1 VIFNYHTKESLM
13 KRISL
18 ISALVLGGSF
28 LFAPVAKAEQTL
40 DLDFTGVAQANCL
53 FTNISSGLIVA
64 LGADLGTIGSNTGT
78 QIASTVAGISP
89 QAAGFTAACNSQTA
103 LFVYT
108 PVADAANPTFAIAS
122 TKSVLSD
129 TTGTPVK
136 LEAYTS
142 APGNGLAGSST
153 RSDGFYP
160 IAATSAT
167 TPVNFKVDMN
177 VQSKAGIPV
186 GIYKYT
192 VLVTA
197 VPQ

>member
-1 VIFNYHTKESLM
+1 M

-64 LGADLGTIGSNTGT
+64 LGADLGTIRSNTNGP
-78 QIASTVAGISP
+78 IATNVAGAP
-89 QAAGFTAACNSQTA
+89 VQAAGFTAACNSQTA
-103 LFVYT
+103 LFVDT
-108 PVADAANPTFAIAS
+108 PVADASNPTFGIVS
-122 TKSVLSD
+122 TKSVLRD
-129 TTGTPVK
+129 TTATPVR

-142 APGNGLAGSST
+142 APGNGLAGSSV

-160 IAATSAT
+160 LAAT
-167 TPVNFKVDMN
+167 TPTSFEVDMN

>member
-1 VIFNYHTKESLM
+1 M

-18 ISALVLGGSF
+18 ISALVLSGSF
-28 LFAPVAKAEQTL
+28 LFAPVAKAEQSL

-53 FTNISSGLIVA
+53 FTNISSGLIIA
-64 LGADLGTIGSNTGT
+64 KGADLGTIASNTGT
-78 QIASTVAGISP
+78 GLGTIAGQTAT
-89 QAAGFTAACNSQTA
+89 QAAFTAECNSNTA
-103 LFVYT
+103 LFVDT
-108 PVADAANPTFAIAS
+108 PVAGAANPTFPMVS
-122 TKSVLSD
+122 TKSVLS
-129 TTGTPVK
+129 TVPVTAAPNATPPVAGV
-136 LEAYTS
+136 LAARVEAYTS
-142 APGNGLAGSST
+142 APGNALAGSSA

-160 IAATSAT
+160 LPGEAITG
-167 TPVNFKVDMN
+167 FKVDMN